1 MILDRFRDSICSLK
15 LPFLANFLQNFL
27 TMCRHMLLK
36 FFSNSV
42 QKMPLFSSK
51 ANYVRDLLDPF
62 RDSLCEPLRN
72 FLKISL
78 FLVAIFFIAGPL
90 QAQTT
95 TPIEE
100 KRESA
105 SVPKKNGTQAVTNR
119 NLSGA
124 VQAPSPPTGELG
136 EGYPDITTQA
146 VVLVTLALMP
156 FIIMLLTSFIKIVI
170 TLALLRSA
178 LGVQQTPP
186 NQVINGIALI
196 LTIYVMYPTG
206 LEMYNRAKPLFDGA
220 HKELFS
226 ANTAT
231 LAVRIIEESK
241 DPLRQ
246 FLIRNSRKQDL
257 QGFYKIAYKT
267 FPAEVKQ
274 SLKETDF
281 IVVIPS
287 FIATQIRA
295 AFEIGVLIYLP
306 FFVIDLVT
314 SNILLAMQMMM
325 LSPLSI
331 SLPLKLLLVVMIDG
345 WTVLV
350 QGLVLSFN

>member
-1 MILDRFRDSICSLK
+1 MR
-15 LPFLANFLQNFL
+15 
-27 TMCRHMLLK
+27 
-36 FFSNSV
+36 SV
-42 QKMPLFSSK
+42 RPLFLSI
-51 ANYVRDLLDPF
+51 LLLAA
-62 RDSLCEPLRN
+62 LCLAHAPLE
-72 FLKISL
+72 
-78 FLVAIFFIAGPL
+78 
-90 QAQTT
+90 AQ
-95 TPIEE
+95 
-100 KRESA
+100 S
-105 SVPKKNGTQAVTNR
+105 NGQELLEQLTRQTV
-119 NLSGA
+119 GA
-124 VQAPSPPTGELG
+124 PDAPEGDVG
-136 EGYPDITTQA
+136 AGYPDITSQA
-146 VVLVTLALMP
+146 ALLIFLALLP
-156 FIIMLLTSFIKIVI
+156 FLIMLFTSFIKITI

-196 LTIYVMYPTG
+196 LTMYVMYPTG
-206 LEMYNRAKPLFDGA
+206 LEMYKQAEPIFQGQVSNQ
-220 HKELFS
+220 LFS
-226 ANTAT
+226 KDTA
-231 LAVRIIEESK
+231 LVAVQVIDAAKE
-241 DPLRQ
+241 PLRQ

-267 FPAEVKQ
+267 FPDEAKATLQ
-274 SLKETDF
+274 ETDF
-281 IVVIPS
+281 LVVAPS
-287 FIATQIRA
+287 FITTQIRA

>member
-1 MILDRFRDSICSLK
+1 VRLLLFC
-15 LPFLANFLQNFL
+15 FTLALFFFQIPLEAQNKGQEFLQTL
-27 TMCRHMLLK
+27 T
-36 FFSNSV
+36 
-42 QKMPLFSSK
+42 
-51 ANYVRDLLDPF
+51 
-62 RDSLCEPLRN
+62 
-72 FLKISL
+72 
-78 FLVAIFFIAGPL
+78 G
-90 QAQTT
+90 QT
-95 TPIEE
+95 
-100 KRESA
+100 SA
-105 SVPKKNGTQAVTNR
+105 
-119 NLSGA
+119 
-124 VQAPSPPTGELG
+124 APSPPEGG
-136 EGYPDITTQA
+136 DFAGYPDLTSQA
-146 VVLVTLALMP
+146 ALMIFLALSP
-156 FIIMLLTSFIKIVI
+156 FLIMLFTSFIKVTI
-170 TLALLRSA
+170 TLTLLRSA

-206 LEMYNRAKPLFDGA
+206 LAMYHQAEPILKKQLAGQ
-220 HKELFS
+220 LIS
-226 ANTAT
+226 ANTA
-231 LAVRIIEESK
+231 LVAVQVIDVAKE
-241 DPLRQ
+241 PLRQ
-246 FLIRNSRKQDL
+246 FLIRNARKQDI

-267 FPAEVKQ
+267 FPDEVKG

-281 IVVIPS
+281 LVVAPA
-287 FIATQIRA
+287 FITTQIRA